1 MESNALRQL
10 PSVDKLLSDE
20 RIDNLKKTFR
30 REVVVGL
37 IRECLASIRREIA
50 QGAPAPSF
58 DDVVDVVVK
67 RADRLEN
74 PSLKPLINATGVVLH
89 TNLGRAPM
97 SEDAI
102 RAMDVIAGRY
112 NNLEY
117 DLATGKRGTRQVH
130 FEPILCELT
139 GAEAAFVVNNNAA
152 AVLLAMSAIAK
163 GKEVIVSRGQG
174 VQIGGGFRIPEVMQQ
189 GGAKLVEVG
198 TTNCTYIE
206 DYERAITP
214 KTAALLRV
222 HSSNFKITGFTHSVP
237 IGELVTLGNKHN
249 LPVLDDL
256 GSGALFDTAKYGLD
270 PEPTVQ
276 NSVAAGASLIMF
288 SGDKLL
294 GGPQAGIILGK
305 KDLIRRLERHPLAR
319 ALRID
324 KVRIAGLTAIL
335 LHYLKGDAV
344 NKIPVLRMIATPL
357 PELEAR
363 AEHIANAIGHIAKTE
378 PGEAM
383 VGGGS
388 LPESTL
394 PTRLVVIKLGGEAKV
409 QDVTQK
415 LREHKPPVIGR
426 ASKNALILDP
436 RSVFPEEDEVLIT
449 AVREILAVAG
459 KPRKGK

>member
-20 RIDNLKKTFR
+20 RIDNLIKTFR

-58 DDVVDVVVK
+58 DDVVNVVVK

-256 GSGALFDTAKYGLD
+256 GSGALFDSAKYGLD

-276 NSVAAGASLIMF
+276 NSVSAGASLIMF

-305 KDLIRRLERHPLAR
+305 KDFIRRLERHPLAR

-324 KVRIAGLTAIL
+324 KVRIAGLTATL
-335 LHYLKGDAV
+335 LHYFKGDAV

-357 PELEAR
+357 SELEAR

-409 QDVTQK
+409 QGVTQK

-459 KPRKGK
+459 KSRKEK

>member
-20 RIDNLKKTFR
+20 RIEKLTRTFR
-30 REVVVGL
+30 REVVVGI
-37 IRECLASIRREIA
+37 IRECLAGIRKEIA
-50 QGAPAPSF
+50 AGKYAPPF
-58 DDVVDVVVK
+58 DNVVK
-67 RADRLEN
+67 TVLQKADALEN
-74 PSLKPLINATGVVLH
+74 PSLTPLINATGVVLH

-102 RAMDVIAGRY
+102 TAMNVIARRY
-112 NNLEY
+112 NNLEF
-117 DLATGKRGTRQVH
+117 DLATGKRGTRQAH

-152 AVLLAMSAIAK
+152 AVLLAMSAVAK

-174 VQIGGGFRIPEVMQQ
+174 VQIGGGFRIPDVMQQ
-189 GGAKLVEVG
+189 GGARLVEVG

-214 KTAALLRV
+214 RTAALLRV
-222 HSSNFKITGFTHSVP
+222 HSSNFKIVGFIHSVP
-237 IGELVTLGNKHN
+237 IEELVALGNKYN
-249 LPVLDDL
+249 LPVFDDI
-256 GSGALFDTAKYGLD
+256 GSGALFDTAEYGLD

-276 NSVAAGASLIMF
+276 ASVAAGASLTMF

-305 KDLIRRLERHPLAR
+305 KELIRKLEKHPLAR
-319 ALRID
+319 AVRID
-324 KVRIAGLTAIL
+324 KVRIAGLTATI
-335 LHYLKGDAV
+335 LHYLKGDAMD
-344 NKIPVLRMIATPL
+344 KIPVLRMIATPVSD
-357 PELEAR
+357 LEQR
-363 AEHIANAIGHIAKTE
+363 AAKIAAALGDAAATE
-378 PGEAM
+378 PGESM

-394 PTRLVVIKLGGEAKV
+394 PTRLVVIRLGAESRV
-409 QDVTQK
+409 QLVTQK

-426 ASKNALILDP
+426 ASKNALVLDP
-436 RSVFPEEDEVLIT
+436 RSVFPDEDAALID
-449 AVREILAVAG
+449 AVRDVLSTVA
-459 KPRKGK
+459 KKH

>member
-1 MESNALRQL
+1 MEKNALRGL
-10 PSVDKLLSDE
+10 PSVDKLLADE
-20 RIDNLKKTFR
+20 RIDRLTQTFR
-30 REVVVGL
+30 REVVVDF
-37 IRECLASIRREIA
+37 IRECLAEARKTIA
-50 QGAPAPSF
+50 TGGTALLPDGIIDAVVRKAGA
-58 DDVVDVVVK
+58 
-67 RADRLEN
+67 LEN
-74 PSLKPLINATGVVLH
+74 PSLRPLINATGVILH

-97 SEDAI
+97 SEDSI
-102 RAMDVIAGRY
+102 RAMGVIARRY
-112 NNLEY
+112 NNLEF
-117 DLATGKRGTRQVH
+117 DLESGKRGTRQSH
-130 FEPILCELT
+130 FEPILCEYT

-163 GKEVIVSRGQG
+163 GKEVIISRGQG

-206 DYERAITP
+206 DYEQAITP

-237 IGELVTLGNKHN
+237 ITELVELGNKYN
-249 LPVLDDL
+249 LPVLDDI
-256 GSGALFDTAKYGLD
+256 GSGALFETAKYGLD

-276 NSVAAGASLIMF
+276 ESVAAGASLIMF

-305 KDLIRRLERHPLAR
+305 KDLIRKLERHPLAR

-324 KVRIAGLTAIL
+324 KVRIAGLTMTI
-335 LHYLKGDAV
+335 LHYLKGDAMA
-344 NKIPVLRMIATPL
+344 KIPVLRMIATPL
-357 PELEAR
+357 SDLEAR
-363 AEHIANAIGHIAKTE
+363 AENIAKAIGDAAATE
-378 PGEAM
+378 PGESM

-394 PTRLVVIKLGGEAKV
+394 PTRLIVIKLTENRV
-409 QDVTQK
+409 QDITRR
-415 LREHKPPVIGR
+415 LREHNPPVIGR

-436 RSVFPEEDEVLIT
+436 RSVFPEEDE
-449 AVREILAVAG
+449 ALAVAVRDVLAAPDKTG
-459 KPRKGK
+459 KKR

>member
-20 RIDNLKKTFR
+20 RIDNLTKTFR

-112 NNLEY
+112 NSLEY

-206 DYERAITP
+206 DYELAITP

-305 KDLIRRLERHPLAR
+305 KDFIRRLERHPLAR

-324 KVRIAGLTAIL
+324 KVRIAGLTATL
-335 LHYLKGDAV
+335 LHYFKGDAV

-378 PGEAM
+378 LGEAM

-436 RSVFPEEDEVLIT
+436 RSVFPEEDEALIT
-449 AVREILAVAG
+449 AVREILAVVG
-459 KPRKGK
+459 KSRKEK

>member
-1 MESNALRQL
+1 MENNVLRGL
-10 PSVDKLLSDE
+10 PSVDKLLLDK
-20 RIDNLKKTFR
+20 RIEKLTVTFR
-30 REVVVGL
+30 RDVVVGF
-37 IRECLASIRREIA
+37 IRDCLEAVRRDI
-50 QGAPAPSF
+50 GRGTPAPSF
-58 DDVVDVVVK
+58 DALVVAIVA
-67 RADRLEN
+67 RADTLEN
-74 PSLKPLINATGVVLH
+74 PSLIPLINATGVVLH

-97 SEDAI
+97 SEGAI
-102 RAMDVIAGRY
+102 KAMGVIARRY
-112 NNLEY
+112 NNLEF
-117 DLATGKRGTRQVH
+117 DLEEGKRGTRQVH

-163 GKEVIVSRGQG
+163 RREVIVSRGQG

-206 DYERAITP
+206 DYEQAITP

-237 IGELVTLGNKHN
+237 IEELVVLGNKHN
-249 LPVLDDL
+249 LPVLDDI
-256 GSGALFDTAKYGLD
+256 GSGALFETEKYGLD

-276 NSVAAGASLIMF
+276 DSVAAGASLIMF

-305 KDLIRRLERHPLAR
+305 KDLIRKLERHPLAR
-319 ALRID
+319 AVRID
-324 KVRIAGLTAIL
+324 KVRIAGLTATL
-335 LHYLKGDAV
+335 LHYLSGDAMG
-344 NKIPVLRMIATPL
+344 KIPVLRMIATPL
-357 PELEAR
+357 DELEKR
-363 AEHIANAIGHIAKTE
+363 ANNIAKAIGDMAATE
-378 PGEAM
+378 PGESM

-394 PTRLVVIKLGGEAKV
+394 PTRLVVIKLGGEGQIQA
-409 QDVTQK
+409 VTRR

-426 ASKNALILDP
+426 ASKNTLILDP
-436 RSVFPEEDEVLIT
+436 RSVFPDEDETLIAVVRDVLAET
-449 AVREILAVAG
+449 GNVKRG
-459 KPRKGK
+459 